1 MLFAYYFLYDI
12 MKKDKKI
19 FCFDFDGTI
28 ADTLPLIIKVLDRLL
43 KKQGEQE
50 ISDNVLR
57 QIREEGIEE
66 ALKNIGTPLYKLFFI
81 YLKIKKEMN
90 RGVLKIQVRDEI
102 RDMIKK
108 IKNDGHEIGI
118 LTLNSKENV
127 NNFLENNNLDIFDFI
142 VVAGIFGKQKIIKK
156 LKRKGGTFIYIG
168 DETRDISAGRKAGV
182 KTVGVTWGLGSKK
195 ALLRSKPDILIE
207 NPKELINIPF

>member
-1 MLFAYYFLYDI
+1 
-12 MKKDKKI
+12 MKEERKI

-43 KKQGEQE
+43 KRQGEQE
-50 ISDNVLR
+50 INDNVLR

-90 RGVLKIQVRDEI
+90 KGVLKIQVREDI
-102 RDMIKK
+102 RSTIKE
-108 IKNDGHEIGI
+108 IKNDGHQIGI

-127 NNFLENNNLDIFDFI
+127 DNFLKNNDLDIFDFV

-156 LKRKGGTFIYIG
+156 LKRKGGIFIYIG
-168 DETRDISAGRKAGV
+168 DEVRDIRAGKKAGV
-182 KTVGVTWGLGSKK
+182 KTIGVTWGLGSKK
-195 ALLRSKPDILIE
+195 ALLHSKPDVLAEKPEDI
-207 NPKELINIPF
+207 INIPF